1 MLLNF
6 AVTNYRS
13 IKERQVFSLMAVEGL
28 PHEESLIRS
37 EDNIPILP
45 VALLFGANASGK
57 SNILRAFGMMRQMV
71 LNSVRLNPDD
81 SLDEYEPFLLDEESR
96 NNSTELEAEF
106 ITIGAGKIEHHYR
119 YGLAFSETLITE
131 EWLYRYE
138 GGNETELFSRDR
150 DKVQVNETEFPEGK
164 GKEDTLNSNRLFLSL
179 IAQLNGTQSKE
190 IISWFDGGK
199 FVTASQIE
207 GYRIVTSSLLKYKKN
222 LTVLDDTVGFDNIV
236 DFIDMALTFLSNIDM
251 GITELSIKEE
261 SVALPKELPEEIKK
275 VLYQDGETSLN
286 IYSTHNR
293 YNKEG
298 EIIGKEVFS
307 TEYNESEG
315 TQKITELLG
324 LIFLILWGGKLLVID
339 ELDAKLHPLLTR
351 AIVQLFTNPKIN
363 PHGAQLVFTTH
374 DTNQLHLDYVR
385 RDEVWFTE
393 KSPVEA
399 TELYS
404 HIEFKDFDP
413 SMDIT
418 EQYVNGRYGAIPRIK
433 VER

>member
-37 EDNIPILP
+37 KDGIQILP

-71 LNSVRLNPDD
+71 LNSVRLNPGDT
-81 SLDEYEPFLLDEESR
+81 LDEYEPFLLDEESR
-96 NNSTELEAEF
+96 NNDTEFEAEF
-106 ITIGAGKIEHHYR
+106 IADTGQNVELHYR
-119 YGLAFSETLITE
+119 YGFSFSGKIISE
-131 EWLYRYE
+131 EWLYRQVKNTDE
-138 GGNETELFSRDR
+138 VELFTRIGG
-150 DKVQVNETEFPEGK
+150 KVQVNETEFPEGK

-190 IISWFDGGK
+190 IIYWFGRGL
-199 FVTASQIE
+199 FITASQTE
-207 GYRIVTSSLLKYKKN
+207 QYMPMTSTLLKSKQIPIENEKGHY
-222 LTVLDDTVGFDNIV
+222 V
-236 DFIDMALTFLSNIDM
+236 DIAETFLSNIDM
-251 GITELSIKEE
+251 GITELSIEE
-261 SVALPKELPEEIKK
+261 VSVALPKDVPEELKK
-275 VLYQDGETSLN
+275 ILSKDGHTTLKVE
-286 IYSTHNR
+286 STHNR
-293 YNKEG
+293 YNKQG
-298 EIIGKEVFS
+298 EIRGKEIFNTVR
-307 TEYNESEG
+307 NESEG

-324 LIFLILWGGKLLVID
+324 VIFITLWAGSLLVID

-351 AIVQLFTNPKIN
+351 AIIQLFTNPKIN

-385 RDEVWFTE
+385 RDEIWFTE
-393 KSPVEA
+393 KSCVEA

>member
-13 IKERQVFSLMAVEGL
+13 IKERQVFSMLAVDGL
-28 PHEESLIRS
+28 PHEESLIHS
-37 EDNIPILP
+37 KEGISILP
-45 VALLFGANASGK
+45 VAILFGANASGK
-57 SNILRAFGMMRQMV
+57 SNILRAFGTMRQMV

-81 SLDEYEPFLLDEESR
+81 TLDEYEPFLLDEESR
-96 NNSTELEAEF
+96 NNNTEFEAEF
-106 ITIGAGKIEHHYR
+106 TIRGEGGIEQLYR
-119 YGLAFSETLITE
+119 YGFAFSESLITE
-131 EWLYRYE
+131 EWLYRHE
-138 GGNETELFSRDR
+138 KSNEIELFYRDR
-150 DKVQVNETEFPEGK
+150 NKVQVNEMTFPEGK

-190 IISWFDGGK
+190 IISWFDSEK

-207 GYRIVTSSLLKYKKN
+207 EYRIVTSSLLKYKKN
-222 LTVLDDTVGFDNIV
+222 LIVLDDIV
-236 DFIDMALTFLSNIDM
+236 EFIDMALTFLSNIDM
-251 GITELSIKEE
+251 GITKLSIKED
-261 SVALPKELPEEIKK
+261 SAALTKDISDELKK
-275 VLYQDGETSLN
+275 VHPKVGELE
-286 IYSTHNR
+286 STHNR
-293 YNKEG
+293 YNRQG
-298 EIIGKEVFS
+298 EIIGQEVFS
-307 TEYNESEG
+307 IEHNESEG

-324 LIFLILWGGKLLVID
+324 LFFMIIWGGRLLVID

-351 AIVQLFTNPKIN
+351 AIIQLFTNPKIN
-363 PHGAQLVFTTH
+363 QHGAQLVFTTH

-385 RDEVWFTE
+385 RDEIWFAE

-433 VER
+433 VQR

>member
-13 IKERQVFSLMAVEGL
+13 IKERQVFSMLAVDGL
-28 PHEESLIRS
+28 PHKESLIHS
-37 EDNIPILP
+37 KDGISILP

-57 SNILRAFGMMRQMV
+57 SNILRAFGTMRQMV

-81 SLDEYEPFLLDEESR
+81 TLDEYEPFLLDEESR
-96 NNSTELEAEF
+96 NNNTEFEAEF
-106 ITIGAGKIEHHYR
+106 TIRGEGGIEQLYR
-119 YGLAFSETLITE
+119 YGFAFSESLITE
-131 EWLYRYE
+131 EWLYRHE
-138 GGNETELFSRDR
+138 KSNEIELFYRDR
-150 DKVQVNETEFPEGK
+150 NKVQVNEMTFPEGK

-190 IISWFDGGK
+190 IISWFDSEK

-207 GYRIVTSSLLKYKKN
+207 EYRIVTSSLLKYKKN
-222 LTVLDDTVGFDNIV
+222 LIVLDDIV
-236 DFIDMALTFLSNIDM
+236 EFIDMALTFLSNIDM
-251 GITELSIKEE
+251 GITKLSIKED
-261 SVALPKELPEEIKK
+261 SAALTKDISDELKK
-275 VLYQDGETSLN
+275 VHPKVGELE
-286 IYSTHNR
+286 STHNR
-293 YNKEG
+293 YNRQG
-298 EIIGKEVFS
+298 EIIGQEVFS
-307 TEYNESEG
+307 IEHNESEG

-324 LIFLILWGGKLLVID
+324 VIFITLWAGSLLVID

-351 AIVQLFTNPKIN
+351 AIIQLFTNPKIN
-363 PHGAQLVFTTH
+363 QHGAQLVFTTH

-385 RDEVWFTE
+385 RDEIWFAE

-433 VER
+433 VQR

>member
-37 EDNIPILP
+37 KEDIPILP

-57 SNILRAFGMMRQMV
+57 SNILRAFGAMLRMV
-71 LNSVRLNPDD
+71 LKSVRLNPDD
-81 SLDEYEPFLLDEESR
+81 TLDEYEPFLLDEESR

-106 ITIGAGKIEHHYR
+106 ITIGVGKIEHHYR

-164 GKEDTLNSNRLFLSL
+164 GKEDALNSNRLFLSL
-179 IAQLNGTQSKE
+179 VAQLNGTQSKE
-190 IISWFDGGK
+190 IIFWFTTVD
-199 FVTASQIE
+199 FFTASQTEQYMPI
-207 GYRIVTSSLLKYKKN
+207 TSILLKRKKN
-222 LTVLDDTVGFDNIV
+222 PIEDELSHYADI
-236 DFIDMALTFLSNIDM
+236 AQTFLSNIDI
-251 GITELSIKEE
+251 GIMELSIEE
-261 SVALPKELPEEIKK
+261 ISVALTKDVPEELKK
-275 VLYQDGETSLN
+275 DLSKDGHTTLKVE
-286 IYSTHNR
+286 STHNR
-293 YNKEG
+293 YNKQG
-298 EIIGKEVFS
+298 EIIGNEIFRTKR
-307 TEYNESEG
+307 NESEG
-315 TQKITELLG
+315 TQKMTDLLG
-324 LIFLILWGGKLLVID
+324 VIFLTLWGGNLLVID

-385 RDEVWFTE
+385 RDEIWFTE

-404 HIEFKDFDP
+404 HIEFKEFDP

>member
-37 EDNIPILP
+37 KEDIPILP

-57 SNILRAFGMMRQMV
+57 SNILRAFGAMLRMV
-71 LNSVRLNPDD
+71 LKSVRLNPDD
-81 SLDEYEPFLLDEESR
+81 TLDEYEPFLLDEESR

-106 ITIGAGKIEHHYR
+106 ITGGEGRIEHHYR
-119 YGLAFSETLITE
+119 YGLAFSESLITE

-138 GGNETELFSRDR
+138 GGNETKLFYRDR

-164 GKEDTLNSNRLFLSL
+164 GKEDALNSNRLFLSL
-179 IAQLNGTQSKE
+179 VAQLNGTQSKE
-190 IISWFDGGK
+190 IILWITTVGFI
-199 FVTASQIE
+199 TASQTEQYMPMTSILLKRRENPIE
-207 GYRIVTSSLLKYKKN
+207 GGISHYADIAQR
-222 LTVLDDTVGFDNIV
+222 
-236 DFIDMALTFLSNIDM
+236 FLSNIDM
-251 GITELSIKEE
+251 GITELSIKEV
-261 SVALPKELPEEIKK
+261 SVALPKDVPEELKK
-275 VLYQDGETSLN
+275 VLPKDGHTSLKVE
-286 IYSTHNR
+286 STHNR

-298 EIIGKEVFS
+298 EIIGKEIFS
-307 TEYNESEG
+307 IEENESEG

-324 LIFLILWGGKLLVID
+324 VIVITLLSGRLLVID

-351 AIVQLFTNPKIN
+351 AIIQLFTNPKMN
-363 PHGAQLVFTTH
+363 PYGAQLVLTTH

-385 RDEVWFTE
+385 RDEIWFTE
-393 KSPVEA
+393 KNPVEA

>member
-28 PHEESLIRS
+28 PHEESLMHS
-37 EDNIPILP
+37 EEGIPILP

-57 SNILRAFGMMRQMV
+57 SNILRALGTMQQMV

-81 SLDEYEPFLLDEESR
+81 TLDEYEPFLLDEESR
-96 NNSTELEAEF
+96 NNDTEFEAEF
-106 ITIGAGKIEHHYR
+106 IATTKQNVELHYR
-119 YGLAFSETLITE
+119 YGFSFSDKIISE
-131 EWLYRYE
+131 EWLYRQE
-138 GGNETELFSRDR
+138 GNTNEVELFTRIEG
-150 DKVQVNETEFPEGK
+150 KVQVNETEFPEGK

-190 IISWFDGGK
+190 IISWFRRVA
-199 FVTASQIE
+199 FITASRTEQ
-207 GYRIVTSSLLKYKKN
+207 YMTVTSDLFKRKENPIENEISHY
-222 LTVLDDTVGFDNIV
+222 V
-236 DFIDMALTFLSNIDM
+236 DMALRFLSNIDV
-251 GITELSIKEE
+251 GITELSIEE
-261 SVALPKELPEEIKK
+261 VSVALPKDDVEKLKK
-275 VLYQDGETSLN
+275 LISMDQHTTLKVE
-286 IYSTHNR
+286 STHNR
-293 YNKEG
+293 YNKQG
-298 EIIGKEVFS
+298 EIIGNEIFR
-307 TEYNESEG
+307 TERNESEG

-324 LIFLILWGGKLLVID
+324 VIFITLWAGSLLVID

-351 AIVQLFTNPKIN
+351 AIIQLFTNPEIN
-363 PHGAQLVFTTH
+363 VYGAQLVFTTH

-385 RDEVWFTE
+385 RDEIWFT
-393 KSPVEA
+393 KKNPVEA

>member
-37 EDNIPILP
+37 KDGIQILP

-57 SNILRAFGMMRQMV
+57 SNILRAFGTMRQMV

-81 SLDEYEPFLLDEESR
+81 TLDEYEPFLLDEESR
-96 NNSTELEAEF
+96 NNDTEFEAEF
-106 ITIGAGKIEHHYR
+106 IATTEQNVELHYR
-119 YGLAFSETLITE
+119 YGFSFSGKIISE
-131 EWLYRYE
+131 EWLYRQE
-138 GGNETELFSRDR
+138 GNTNEVELFTRIGG
-150 DKVQVNETEFPEGK
+150 KVQINETEFPEGK
-164 GKEDTLNSNRLFLSL
+164 GKEDALNSNRLFLSL
-179 IAQLNGTQSKE
+179 IAQLNGVQSTE
-190 IISWFDGGK
+190 VISWFSSGI
-199 FVTASQIE
+199 FVTASQTEQYITL
-207 GYRIVTSSLLKYKKN
+207 TSALLKSKKIPIEN
-222 LTVLDDTVGFDNIV
+222 EISHYVNI
-236 DFIDMALTFLSNIDM
+236 AETFLSNIDV
-251 GITELSIKEE
+251 GITELSIEE
-261 SVALPKELPEEIKK
+261 VSIALNKDVPEELKK
-275 VLYQDGETSLN
+275 ILSKDGHTTLKVE
-286 IYSTHNR
+286 STHNR
-293 YNKEG
+293 YNKQG
-298 EIIGKEVFS
+298 EIRGKEIFS
-307 TEYNESEG
+307 TVRNESEG
-315 TQKITELLG
+315 TQKITDLLG
-324 LIFLILWGGKLLVID
+324 VIFTTLWAGSLLVID

-385 RDEVWFTE
+385 RDEIWFTE

-433 VER
+433 VQR

>member
-37 EDNIPILP
+37 KEGIPILP

-81 SLDEYEPFLLDEESR
+81 TLDEYEPFLLDEESR
-96 NNSTELEAEF
+96 NNDTEFEAEF
-106 ITIGAGKIEHHYR
+106 IADTGQNVELHYR
-119 YGLAFSETLITE
+119 YGFSFSGKIISE
-131 EWLYRYE
+131 EWLYRQK
-138 GGNETELFSRDR
+138 GNTDEVELFTRIGG
-150 DKVQVNETEFPEGK
+150 KVQVNETEFPEGK

-179 IAQLNGTQSKE
+179 IAQLNGAQSKE
-190 IISWFDGGK
+190 IIFWFNRGT
-199 FVTASQIE
+199 FITATQTEQYITL
-207 GYRIVTSSLLKYKKN
+207 TSALLKDKEDPIEDEIGHYA
-222 LTVLDDTVGFDNIV
+222 DI
-236 DFIDMALTFLSNIDM
+236 AQRFLSNIDM
-251 GITELSIKEE
+251 GITELSIEE
-261 SVALPKELPEEIKK
+261 VSVALPKDVPEEIKK
-275 VLYQDGETSLN
+275 VLPKDGHTALKVES
-286 IYSTHNR
+286 IHNR
-293 YNKEG
+293 YNKQG
-298 EIIGKEVFS
+298 EIIGKEIFR
-307 TEYNESEG
+307 TEHNESEG
-315 TQKITELLG
+315 TLKITELLG
-324 LIFLILWGGKLLVID
+324 VIFITLLGGRLLVID

-385 RDEVWFTE
+385 RDEIWFTE
-393 KSPVEA
+393 KNPVEA

-433 VER
+433 VQR

>member
-37 EDNIPILP
+37 MNGIPILP

-81 SLDEYEPFLLDEESR
+81 TLDEYEPFLLDEESR
-96 NNSTELEAEF
+96 NNDTEFEAEF
-106 ITIGAGKIEHHYR
+106 IADTGQNVELHYR
-119 YGLAFSETLITE
+119 YGFSFSDKIISE
-131 EWLYRYE
+131 EWLYRQE
-138 GGNETELFSRDR
+138 GNIEEVELFTRSGE
-150 DKVQVNETEFPEGK
+150 KIQINETEFPEGK
-164 GKEDTLNSNRLFLSL
+164 GKEDALNSNRLFLSL
-179 IAQLNGTQSKE
+179 IAQLNGVQSKE
-190 IISWFDGGK
+190 IIFWFNRST
-199 FVTASQIE
+199 FATALKTKQ
-207 GYRIVTSSLLKYKKN
+207 YLTLTSN
-222 LTVLDDTVGFDNIV
+222 LFKEKGDTVEDEV
-236 DFIDMALTFLSNIDM
+236 DKYVQMALTFLSDIDTRIKDLS
-251 GITELSIKEE
+251 ITEEPDEFPEYLRSIFNT
-261 SVALPKELPEEIKK
+261 A
-275 VLYQDGETSLN
+275 SLK
-286 IYSTHNR
+286 IESTHNR
-293 YNKEG
+293 YNKDG
-298 EIIGKEVFS
+298 DIVGKEVFS
-307 TEYNESEG
+307 IEHNESEG

-324 LIFLILWGGKLLVID
+324 LIFITLSSGRLLVID

-351 AIVQLFTNPKIN
+351 AIIQLFTCPKIN
-363 PHGAQLVFTTH
+363 QHGAQLVFTTH

-385 RDEVWFTE
+385 RDEIWFTE

-433 VER
+433 VQR

>member
-37 EDNIPILP
+37 KDNIPILP

-81 SLDEYEPFLLDEESR
+81 TLDEYEPFLLDEESR

-106 ITIGAGKIEHHYR
+106 ITIGVGKIEHHYR

-164 GKEDTLNSNRLFLSL
+164 GKEDALNSNRLFLSL
-179 IAQLNGTQSKE
+179 VAQLNGTLSKE
-190 IISWFDGGK
+190 ILSWFDGGR
-199 FVTASQIE
+199 FVTASEIE
-207 GYRIVTSSLLKYKKN
+207 QYSIVTSSLLRDKEK
-222 LTVLDDTVGFDNIV
+222 LIEDNMGHL
-236 DFIDMALTFLSNIDM
+236 IDMPLTFLSNIDM

-293 YNKEG
+293 YNKQG

-307 TEYNESEG
+307 TEHNESEG
-315 TQKITELLG
+315 TQKITEILG
-324 LIFLILWGGKLLVID
+324 LIFLTLGAGCLLVID

-385 RDEVWFTE
+385 RDEIWFTE

-418 EQYVNGRYGAIPRIK
+418 EQYVNGRYGAIPSIK

>member
-13 IKERQVFSLMAVEGL
+13 IKERQAFSLMAVEGL

-37 EDNIPILP
+37 KDGIQILP

-81 SLDEYEPFLLDEESR
+81 TLDEYEPFLLDEESR

-106 ITIGAGKIEHHYR
+106 IIKGEGGIEHHYR

-131 EWLYRYE
+131 EWLYIYE
-138 GGNETELFSRDR
+138 GGNETELFSRYR

-164 GKEDTLNSNRLFLSL
+164 GKEDALNSNRLFLSL
-179 IAQLNGTQSKE
+179 IAQLNGTESKE
-190 IISWFDGGK
+190 IISWFDRGK

-207 GYRIVTSSLLKYKKN
+207 EYRIVTTSLLKHKKN
-222 LTVLDDTVGFDNIV
+222 LTALDDIV
-236 DFIDMALTFLSNIDM
+236 HFIDTVLTFLSNIDM
-251 GITELSIKEE
+251 SITELSIKEE
-261 SVALPKELPEEIKK
+261 PVALPKELPEEIKK
-275 VLYQDGETSLN
+275 VLYQDGQTSLE
-286 IYSTHNR
+286 ILSTHNR
-293 YNKEG
+293 YNRQG
-298 EIIGKEVFS
+298 EIIGKEIFNIGH
-307 TEYNESEG
+307 NESEG
-315 TQKITELLG
+315 TQKITDLLG
-324 LIFLILWGGKLLVID
+324 LIFLTLVGGRLLVID

-385 RDEVWFTE
+385 RDEIWFTE

-404 HIEFKDFDP
+404 HIEFKDFDQFT
-413 SMDIT
+413 DNIT

>member
-28 PHEESLIRS
+28 PHKESLIHS
-37 EDNIPILP
+37 KDGIQILP

-57 SNILRAFGMMRQMV
+57 SNILRAFGMMQYMV

-81 SLDEYEPFLLDEESR
+81 TLDEYEPFLLDEESR
-96 NNSTELEAEF
+96 NNDTEFEAEF
-106 ITIGAGKIEHHYR
+106 IADTGQNVKQHYR
-119 YGLAFSETLITE
+119 YGFSFSGKIISE
-131 EWLYRYE
+131 EWLYRQE
-138 GGNETELFSRDR
+138 GNTDDVELFTRIGG
-150 DKVQVNETEFPEGK
+150 KVQVNETEFPEGK

-190 IISWFDGGK
+190 IIHWFRRVA
-199 FVTASQIE
+199 FITASRTEQ
-207 GYRIVTSSLLKYKKN
+207 YMTVTSALLKDKEDPIEDELSHYA
-222 LTVLDDTVGFDNIV
+222 DI
-236 DFIDMALTFLSNIDM
+236 AQTFLSNIDM
-251 GITELSIKEE
+251 GITELSIEE
-261 SVALPKELPEEIKK
+261 AGVALPKDIPEELKK
-275 VLYQDGETSLN
+275 DLSKDGHTALKVE
-286 IYSTHNR
+286 STHNR
-293 YNKEG
+293 YNKQG
-298 EIIGKEVFS
+298 EIIGKEIFR
-307 TEYNESEG
+307 TEHNESKG

-324 LIFLILWGGKLLVID
+324 VIFITLLGGNLLVID

-351 AIVQLFTNPKIN
+351 AIVQLFTNPKMN

-385 RDEVWFTE
+385 RDEIWFTE

>member
-37 EDNIPILP
+37 KDGIQILP

-71 LNSVRLNPDD
+71 LNSVRLNPGDT
-81 SLDEYEPFLLDEESR
+81 LDEYEPFLLDEESR
-96 NNSTELEAEF
+96 NNDTEFEAEF
-106 ITIGAGKIEHHYR
+106 IADTGQNVELHYR
-119 YGLAFSETLITE
+119 YGFSFSGKIISE
-131 EWLYRYE
+131 EWLYRQVKNTDE
-138 GGNETELFSRDR
+138 VELFTRIGG
-150 DKVQVNETEFPEGK
+150 KVQVNETEFPEGK

-190 IISWFDGGK
+190 IILWFNRGA
-199 FVTASQIE
+199 FITATQTEQYITL
-207 GYRIVTSSLLKYKKN
+207 TSALLKDKEDPIEDEIGHY
-222 LTVLDDTVGFDNIV
+222 V
-236 DFIDMALTFLSNIDM
+236 DMALTFLSNIDV
-251 GITELSIKEE
+251 GITELSIEE
-261 SVALPKELPEEIKK
+261 VAVALPKDVPEELRKILSKDGHTALK
-275 VLYQDGETSLN
+275 VE
-286 IYSTHNR
+286 STHNR
-293 YNKEG
+293 YNKQG
-298 EIIGKEVFS
+298 EIIGKEIFR
-307 TEYNESEG
+307 TEHNESEG
-315 TQKITELLG
+315 TLKITELLG
-324 LIFLILWGGKLLVID
+324 VIFLTLWAGTLLVID

-351 AIVQLFTNPKIN
+351 AIIQLFTNPKIN

-385 RDEVWFTE
+385 RDEIWFTE

-399 TELYS
+399 TQLYS
-404 HIEFKDFDP
+404 HIEFKGFDP

-433 VER
+433 VQR